1 MFCLHAQVPKVNG
14 IEFKFDDLMDK
25 LDANYNRKSN
35 DSSKLSASF
44 IVGEPNLYCLRILIT
59 RSVTQRCDV
68 PRPPFLYGHI
78 NCGTTSSLALYLSGL
93 KKIVLAIL

>member
-14 IEFKFDDLMDK
+14 VEFKFDDLLDK

-44 IVGEPNLYCLRILIT
+44 IVSEPNLYCHRILIT
-59 RSVTQRCDV
+59 RSVTQQCDM
-68 PRPPFLYGHI
+68 PPPPHF
-78 NCGTTSSLALYLSGL
+78 C
-93 KKIVLAIL
+93 LAILMAKQPIHWPCIYQV